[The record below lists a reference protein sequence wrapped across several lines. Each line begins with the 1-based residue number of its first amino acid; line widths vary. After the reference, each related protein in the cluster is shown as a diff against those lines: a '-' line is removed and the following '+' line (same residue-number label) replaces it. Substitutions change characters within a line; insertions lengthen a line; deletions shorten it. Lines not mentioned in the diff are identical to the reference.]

1 MELTSDH
8 DPVVLHNDRD
18 SGSTTKTKQ
27 AGEKVLDFDYSQQG
41 ADWPKKFP
49 ECARSQQSPINLL
62 DPISSYGQAYSLID
76 AELDALTK
84 TYGVA

>member
-1 MELTSDH
+1 M
-8 DPVVLHNDRD
+8 
-18 SGSTTKTKQ
+18 
-27 AGEKVLDFDYSQQG
+27 DFDYTQQG

-62 DPISSYGQAYSLID
+62 DPISSYGQAYSLMD

-84 TYGVA
+84 TYGVAEKVLLKGEQKKVFVDLSA